1 MPSGAEA
8 RTLQRV
14 STDLTPEELEFLTSV
29 FDLVRGGDVDEVSA
43 LLDEGLPV
51 NLTNDS
57 GDTLLILA
65 AYYRRLPLVETLL
78 AHHADTARVNDRGQ
92 TALACATFRRD
103 EAIVRTLL
111 AAGADPALGERSAL
125 SIAEYFDLPE
135 MTALLLGE
143 PR

>member
-125 SIAEYFDLPE
+125 IIAEYFDLPE